1 MQLYLLVCGTIICMD
16 QIKEK
21 IIMVSAMALWF
32 LTQEIKFYCHDS
44 CLLQSEMT

>member
-21 IIMVSAMALWF
+21 IMVSAMALWF
-32 LTQEIKFYCHDS
+32 LTQ
-44 CLLQSEMT
+44 